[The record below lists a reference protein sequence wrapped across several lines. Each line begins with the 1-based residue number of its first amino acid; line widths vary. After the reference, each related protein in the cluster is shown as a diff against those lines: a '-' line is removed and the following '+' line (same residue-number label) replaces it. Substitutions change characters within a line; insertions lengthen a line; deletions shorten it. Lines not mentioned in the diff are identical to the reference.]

1 MVNYVKAAIALLAS
15 THIVSAVYFDPIA
28 NYKPYTDVTAE
39 LKQDLEQKEFQ
50 ALIAG
55 KTEDALATGKTYY
68 DSSILSKLPSDKTSF
83 RVIGDD
89 SPLKQFQDYYGDDAD
104 LTEWVTAA
112 LTGTATN
119 FANGNADFSLYPRTA
134 ADLVGREECAKKGS
148 SYVVLY
154 LQTFQKIEEAIRLLV
169 DSNDC
174 ESGCAD
180 AVRAWDQAAAYF
192 AGSAE
197 GLDGGNV
204 GGPGTG
210 GEYGYFPYA
219 LGDRRGA
226 NYRTLGDNADSIDR
240 SEPSAANIEMMRLF
254 NIGGYTIG
262 AGLSLT
268 TKLVARRMASIS
280 AIPQIQGFLRYAYK
294 VGVDGK
300 AFDKEQSEG
309 AAFAAGVLPRINSCS
324 PEAAGIVYENMRVG
338 APSTDHALVKSAVEC
353 VYECIGIT
361 CADVGGLFN
370 EDDGVYY
377 PNQDPSSNCVLTSD
391 IGACVG
397 ALTSASVDDD

>member
-1 MVNYVKAAIALLAS
+1 MVNYVKAAIALL
-15 THIVSAVYFDPIA
+15 VSAHVNAVYNDPIA
-28 NYKPYTDVTAE
+28 NYKPYTDVTTE
-39 LKQDLEQKEFQ
+39 LLQDLEQKEFQ
-50 ALIAG
+50 ALLSG
-55 KTEDALATGKTYY
+55 KTADDLANAKTYY
-68 DSSILSKLPSDKTSF
+68 DSSILSQFPSDATDF

-89 SPLKQFQDYYGDDAD
+89 SPLKQFKAYYGESAD
-104 LTEWVTAA
+104 ITEWVTAA

-119 FANGNADFSLYPRTA
+119 FANGNADFSFFPRTA
-134 ADLVGREECAKKGS
+134 EDLVGREECAKKGS

-154 LQTFQKIEEAIRLLV
+154 LQTFQKVEEAIRLLV

-174 ESGCAD
+174 EAGCAD
-180 AVRAWDQAAAYF
+180 AIKAWDQAAAYYT
-192 AGSAE
+192 GSSE
-197 GLDGGNV
+197 GVDGGNV
-204 GGPGTG
+204 GSPGSG

-226 NYRTLGDNADSIDR
+226 NYKTLGDNRDSIDR
-240 SEPSAANIEMMRLF
+240 SEPSAVNIEMSRLF

-262 AGLSLT
+262 AGLTLT
-268 TKLVARRMASIS
+268 TKLVARRMAAIS

-294 VGVDGK
+294 VGVEGK
-300 AFDKEQSEG
+300 AFDKEQAEG
-309 AAFAAGVLPRINSCS
+309 AAFAAGVLPRINQCS

-338 APSTDHALVKSAVEC
+338 APSTDHALVKAAVEC

-377 PNQDPSSNCVLTSD
+377 ANQDPTSNCATTSD
-391 IGACVG
+391 IPACVG